1 MCKKECCKNC
11 EWLNYYDT
19 YFCGNDLVQD
29 AKDKSILI
37 IEDKYLGIRMCEL
50 YQEREGKF
58 WLNGEW

>member
-1 MCKKECCKNC
+1 MCKKKECCKNC

-19 YFCGNDLVQD
+19 YFCGNDLVSSMNEEEL
-29 AKDKSILI
+29 K
-37 IEDKYLGIRMCEL
+37 IENLEDMCEL